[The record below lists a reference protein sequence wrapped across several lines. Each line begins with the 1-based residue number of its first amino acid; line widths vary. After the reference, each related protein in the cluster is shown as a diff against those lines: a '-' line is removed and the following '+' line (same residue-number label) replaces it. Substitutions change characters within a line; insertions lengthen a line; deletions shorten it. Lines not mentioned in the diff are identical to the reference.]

1 MIQSSRILC
10 FILLLFSI
18 FIFLFLS
25 NYIRQTSLNI
35 TENCNCELSRAE
47 SYGCE
52 LSSAESND
60 FFCETDADWYRR
72 KELFYFQHNRNRF
85 LDSTYM
91 FFQDN
96 YEPTFSCR
104 FEQRLGI
111 NGDGGKWIC
120 DVYRLKQLKSCL
132 IYSLGSNGEF
142 SFENETK
149 RVLPNCDIHTF
160 DMKQF
165 NCTDICT
172 FHKVKIGNGSSET
185 KTLRM
190 IMSELQHSGRHIDI
204 LKTDVEGS
212 EYEFFEDLFNTTDHL
227 SDNIRQILVEIH
239 LSSII
244 KVVNNVTIYDYKKIH
259 RLFQLFHDKHFVI
272 FHKEVNL
279 YNPHRAFEFSLIR
292 LNEKFF
298 HINNHSTSIEQSG

>member
-1 MIQSSRILC
+1 MVN
-10 FILLLFSI
+10 FIDSA
-18 FIFLFLS
+18 
-25 NYIRQTSLNI
+25 
-35 TENCNCELSRAE
+35 NCELSLAE
-47 SYGCE
+47 SE
-52 LSSAESND
+52 N
-60 FFCETDADWYRR
+60 FFCENNEDWTRR
-72 KELFYFQHNRNRF
+72 KEVFHLQHNRNQF
-85 LDSTYM
+85 LNSTNM

-120 DVYRLKQLKSCL
+120 DVYRLKQSPGCL

-149 RVLPNCDIHTF
+149 RYLPNCEIHTF
-160 DMKQF
+160 DMKEF

-172 FHKVKIGNGSSET
+172 FHKVKIGDGINGT

-190 IMSELQHSGRHIDI
+190 IMSDLYHTGRPIDI
-204 LKTDVEGS
+204 LKIDVEGS
-212 EYEFFEDLFNTTDHL
+212 EYEFFDDLFNTTDVL
-227 SDNIRQILVEIH
+227 SENIRQILVEIH
-239 LSSII
+239 LSNII
-244 KVVNNVTIYDYKKIH
+244 KTVNNVAVYDYPKIH

-279 YNPHRAFEFSLIR
+279 WNPYRAFEFSLIR
-292 LNEKFF
+292 LNKQFF
-298 HINNHSTSIEQSG
+298 EINNQSPLTIGHPRQVS